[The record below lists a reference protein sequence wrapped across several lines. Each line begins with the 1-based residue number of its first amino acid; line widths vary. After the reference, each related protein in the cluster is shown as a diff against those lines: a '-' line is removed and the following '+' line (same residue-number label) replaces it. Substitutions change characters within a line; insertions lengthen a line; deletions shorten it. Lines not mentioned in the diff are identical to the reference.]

1 MLSLSCDAADDVT
14 TTPQEQPRHTRNGTG
29 YVSDN
34 IVTLCYGNG
43 VFVVTIAVLCLCWQL
58 FTDYGRPNSFIY
70 MMALDHTRFFVIVA
84 ARTCHAC

>member
-34 IVTLCYGNG
+34 TGTLCYGNG
-43 VFVVTIAVLCLCWQL
+43 VFIVIIAVLCLCWQF
-58 FTDYGRPNSFIY
+58 FTDHGRPNSFIK
-70 MMALDHTRFFVIVA
+70 LI
-84 ARTCHAC
+84 